1 MTKINKTEY
10 LTDSTLFTNHTSL
23 AVDQQV
29 FDNPEQFKVESF
41 TYIPKDTVKI
51 VSTKHPMP
59 NKATTGAAA
68 YDIRSTTTVEVHP
81 DQTVMVGTGV
91 YLDLPR
97 SLFAMLVPRS
107 GLATKQGITL
117 ANSIGIIDSDFTGEI
132 RIALKNTSKQ
142 PFIVQDGD
150 RVAQL
155 IFLTY
160 ISPDL
165 VSVQA
170 INRDTDRSPEGF
182 GTTGTK

>member
-1 MTKINKTEY
+1 
-10 LTDSTLFTNHTSL
+10 
-23 AVDQQV
+23 
-29 FDNPEQFKVESF
+29 
-41 TYIPKDTVKI
+41 
-51 VSTKHPMP
+51 
-59 NKATTGAAA
+59 
-68 YDIRSTTTVEVHP
+68 
-81 DQTVMVGTGV
+81 MVGTGV

-107 GLATKQGITL
+107 GLSTKQGITL
-117 ANSIGIIDSDFTGEI
+117 ANSVGIIDSDFTGEI
-132 RIALKNTSKQ
+132 RIALKNTSNQ
-142 PFIVQDGD
+142 SFTVQDGD